1 MGGKVIDFKD
11 KKINKK
17 DFYNNKKQFKIK
29 DIDINKKLISKPE
42 SYGTKNAKQYIIGY
56 NDDVMRPIR
65 IFLPQMNGYV
75 VCFDDNKKMYFLA
88 DDKEFLKEYTKVW
101 EKIKDLIGKKFDA
114 EPVYSDKYI
123 KTKIKSYNNDIRT
136 NIHGEGNSRKV
147 PKENCSYKCLSLIS
161 LDSVTQMDKKY
172 YLQALLEEYK
182 YKLTKKKIEDL
193 IIDDSDSSSE
203 SDSESDGES
212 NGESSNE

>member
-17 DFYNNKKQFKIK
+17 DFYNKKKQFKIK
-29 DIDINKKLISKPE
+29 DIDINKILISEAE
-42 SYGTKNAKQYIIGY
+42 SYGKNNAKKYIIGY
-56 NDDVMRPIR
+56 SNDVIRPIR
-65 IFLPQMNGYV
+65 IFFPQMIGYAK
-75 VCFDDNKKMYFLA
+75 CFDDSKTMSFPA
-88 DDKEFLKEYTKVW
+88 DDKELLKEYTKVW
-101 EKIKDLIGKKFDA
+101 EKSRDLIGKKFDS
-114 EPVYSDKYI
+114 EPVFGDKYI

-136 NIHGEGNSRKV
+136 NFRGEGNSRKV

-161 LDSVTQMDKKY
+161 LDSVIKMGKKY
-172 YLQALLEEYK
+172 YPQTLLEECN

-193 IIDDSDSSSE
+193 ITDDFDSSSE

-212 NGESSNE
+212 DDE